1 MDQQLPA
8 AQDAKRLDNPSQ
20 LLLRHLDEF
29 EGSSILVVG
38 YPEDNFGL
46 LLKKRFPE
54 ASITLFSFD
63 YSAHQRMRQTYAT
76 AGVSSEGVVFDAWY
90 SPPTELHDV
99 AVVFLPKSRALID
112 LTLTM
117 VAMSVQ
123 PEAKVFLVGTNNT
136 GIRSSRPVL
145 EKLIGGITA
154 SDAARH
160 CVLYR
165 AHKDAG
171 PPERKHLFDW
181 LETFEVDVRGLTL
194 SIKSLPGVFSHGQI
208 DAGTAFLLDNIE
220 IPPQGR
226 VLDFGCGPGLIGAT
240 VKSLW
245 PEIKVD
251 MVDTNALALESTRQ
265 TMQHNHLSA
274 ERIWASDVFSDV
286 SGRYARILSNPPFH
300 KGVDT
305 DYRVVEEFFKNSA
318 THLGEK
324 GAIIIVA
331 NRFLKYRP
339 LIEKYFKK
347 CREIA
352 ENKSYRV
359 YEGLRA

>member
-8 AQDAKRLDNPSQ
+8 ARDVKRLENPSQ

-29 EGSSILVVG
+29 QGSSILVVG
-38 YPEDNFGL
+38 YPDDDFGL
-46 LLKKRFPE
+46 LLTERFPE
-54 ASITLFSFD
+54 SSTTLFSFD
-63 YSAHQRMRQTYAT
+63 YAAHRRMRQRYAA
-76 AGVSSEGVVFDAWY
+76 AGLSNRGLVFDSWY

-117 VAMSVQ
+117 IAMSVQ
-123 PEAKVFLVGTNNT
+123 AQAKVFLVGANNA
-136 GIRSSRPVL
+136 GIRSSRSAL
-145 EKLIGGITA
+145 EKLIGGVTA

-165 AHKDAG
+165 AHKQAEQS
-171 PPERKHLFDW
+171 ERKHLFDW
-181 LETFEVDVRGLTL
+181 IETFEVEVRGLTL
-194 SIKSLPGVFSHGQI
+194 SIRSLPGVFSHGQL

-220 IPPQGR
+220 IPPR
-226 VLDFGCGPGLIGAT
+226 ARILDFGCGAGLIGVT
-240 VKSLW
+240 VKILW
-245 PEIKVD
+245 PETEVD
-251 MVDTNALALESTRQ
+251 MVDTNALALESSRQ
-265 TMQHNHLSA
+265 TMQLNNLSA

-286 SGRYARILSNPPFH
+286 SGRYTRILSNPPFH
-300 KGVDT
+300 KGVET
-305 DYRVVEEFFKNSA
+305 DYRVIEEFFKHSA
-318 THLGEK
+318 AHLDEK
-324 GAIIIVA
+324 GAIVIVA

-339 LIEKYFKK
+339 LIEKHFKR